1 MVTVQLCWQRMT
13 IRQYILVPMYMYKGI
28 YNEVYIH
35 VYILCTYMYVY
46 IDQMYIH
53 AHVRMLGHT

>member
-35 VYILCTYMYVY
+35 VYI
-46 IDQMYIH
+46 DQMYIH
-53 AHVRMLGHT
+53 AHVRMLGHRLCMHMLGQL